1 MEADGDKATAIGCPS
16 QTVSYSS
23 NLISKFVATYHNL
36 EVMVWVCVMIGLL
49 TSF

>member
-23 NLISKFVATYHNL
+23 NLRIYVATYHNL
-36 EVMVWVCVMIGLL
+36 EVMVWVYVMIYLL